1 MKALQKKL
9 QETLLGK
16 RVVMQ
21 PLAKQMLRKMKDDSP
36 TISKTPP
43 PDATK
48 PHP

>member
-21 PLAKQMLRKMKDDSP
+21 PLAKQMLRKMKDASLIP
-36 TISKTPP
+36 KTPP
-43 PDATK
+43 PDAIK